1 MASPFFRV
9 IRFNVC
15 DPGMQPGALNL
26 QSFLPCSC
34 ILEQPRNFCR
44 LLRSQDFKSLLGHSE
59 TCAVLFNY
67 CLPWKKSDTMCRV
80 AVCVKR
86 AIWLLVIYGILYVLI
101 MPIPELG
108 AAFSAKSTIA
118 TFALITYA
126 LLAFCFLLLSVL
138 SRTLDSGLLSASDV
152 LERFCIRLC

>member
-1 MASPFFRV
+1 M
-9 IRFNVC
+9 
-15 DPGMQPGALNL
+15 G
-26 QSFLPCSC
+26 
-34 ILEQPRNFCR
+34 
-44 LLRSQDFKSLLGHSE
+44 
-59 TCAVLFNY
+59 
-67 CLPWKKSDTMCRV
+67 RV

-108 AAFSAKSTIA
+108 AAFSAKATIA

-126 LLAFCFLLLSVL
+126 LLAFCFLLLSIL

-152 LERFCIRLC
+152 LERLCVRLC

>member
-1 MASPFFRV
+1 
-9 IRFNVC
+9 
-15 DPGMQPGALNL
+15 
-26 QSFLPCSC
+26 
-34 ILEQPRNFCR
+34 
-44 LLRSQDFKSLLGHSE
+44 
-59 TCAVLFNY
+59 VLFNY
-67 CLPWKKSDTMCRV
+67 CPPRKKSDTMCRV

-86 AIWLLVIYGILYVLI
+86 AIWLLVIYGILYVLL

-108 AAFSAKSTIA
+108 AAISAKTTIA

-152 LERFCIRLC
+152 LERLCIRLC